1 MNTSKITITFV
12 IVKNRINKA
21 GKCSLKCRITYQ
33 KSRHEFSTGL
43 FVFPDDW
50 INNLQEVATS
60 NKESDYINT
69 EISLIKNK
77 INQAFLLLKIQN
89 SNFNVEDIYL
99 SFKGENI
106 KTEKTVL
113 EVFELHNT
121 KMYKLIGK
129 SYSIATYYKFKESKN
144 HIKNFIKHEYKKKD
158 YLLTNLNLNF
168 LEKFDFY
175 LSSEV
180 RQKQITINKTIQRLR
195 KIIKLAISEGY
206 IIRDPFILYTP
217 KRFEKS
223 VIFLN
228 NEELKLLKDYHFTNN
243 PRLQKVKD
251 CFIFCCF
258 TGLAFAE
265 MVEFKREHL
274 KVEFDGNIWI
284 KMTRKKTKGIVS
296 VPLLQPAKEILNKY
310 QLDKKPLPIVSNQK
324 FNSYLKEIAEITG
337 IEKRLTHHI
346 ARKTFAS
353 TVLLYNEVPMEIVS
367 ELLGHSNMA
376 ITQEHYGKIVQ
387 KKISEEMSKLSNK
400 LDK

>member
-144 HIKNFIKHEYKKKD
+144 HIKNFIKHEYKKKTT
-158 YLLTNLNLNF
+158 YLLT
-168 LEKFDFY
+168 
-175 LSSEV
+175 
-180 RQKQITINKTIQRLR
+180 
-195 KIIKLAISEGY
+195 
-206 IIRDPFILYTP
+206 
-217 KRFEKS
+217 
-223 VIFLN
+223 
-228 NEELKLLKDYHFTNN
+228 
-243 PRLQKVKD
+243 
-251 CFIFCCF
+251 
-258 TGLAFAE
+258 
-265 MVEFKREHL
+265 
-274 KVEFDGNIWI
+274 
-284 KMTRKKTKGIVS
+284 
-296 VPLLQPAKEILNKY
+296 
-310 QLDKKPLPIVSNQK
+310 
-324 FNSYLKEIAEITG
+324 
-337 IEKRLTHHI
+337 
-346 ARKTFAS
+346 
-353 TVLLYNEVPMEIVS
+353 
-367 ELLGHSNMA
+367 
-376 ITQEHYGKIVQ
+376 
-387 KKISEEMSKLSNK
+387 
-400 LDK
+400 

>member
-265 MVEFKREHL
+265 MEEFKREHL

-367 ELLGHSNMA
+367 ELLGQSNMA

>member
-106 KTEKTVL
+106 KTEKTVI

-296 VPLLQPAKEILNKY
+296 VPLLQPNVI
-310 QLDKKPLPIVSNQK
+310 
-324 FNSYLKEIAEITG
+324 
-337 IEKRLTHHI
+337 
-346 ARKTFAS
+346 
-353 TVLLYNEVPMEIVS
+353 
-367 ELLGHSNMA
+367 
-376 ITQEHYGKIVQ
+376 
-387 KKISEEMSKLSNK
+387 KLRV
-400 LDK
+400 